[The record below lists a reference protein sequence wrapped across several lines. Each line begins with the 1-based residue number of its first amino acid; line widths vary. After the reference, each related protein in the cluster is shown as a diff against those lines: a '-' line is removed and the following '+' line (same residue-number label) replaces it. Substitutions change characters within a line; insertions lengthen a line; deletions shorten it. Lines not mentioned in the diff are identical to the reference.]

1 MQTIPRGDAG
11 EPLGLGEPLEVG
23 SGEAAGDHS
32 LDQPDVFGIV
42 LDDEDS
48 PIFKHFFCMPT
59 SH

>member
-1 MQTIPRGDAG
+1 MPAS
-11 EPLGLGEPLEVG
+11 PLASESHLNAG

-48 PIFKHFFCMPT
+48 RIFKHFFCMPT